1 MVNFSAIRHAR
12 KEVVDIRHLYTQQ
25 CHTQKN
31 KSKNKRRK
39 NLDRKSS
46 VTCQGVR
53 PKSRWNLVCIILWM
67 EQTEEAKRRETG
79 GQKIEKNYKRCQ
91 TKLQK
96 DAWNRQ
102 TTTKKKGKIKTISV
116 TRQLQKWKMGRVF
129 WDSVTA
135 RRRNM
140 KTTRTTTEI
149 KEPYVSSSNKIKK
162 WNKFMGERERKKRK
176 WTMSVNQLDA
186 WFQTT
191 R

>member
-102 TTTKKKGKIKTISV
+102 TTTKKKRKNKNN
-116 TRQLQKWKMGRVF
+116 F
-129 WDSVTA
+129 CHE
-135 RRRNM
+135 
-140 KTTRTTTEI
+140 TTTKVENGPSVLGFRHR
-149 KEPYVSSSNKIKK
+149 EEKK
-162 WNKFMGERERKKRK
+162 YENYTNNNGDKR
-176 WTMSVNQLDA
+176 TIC
-186 WFQTT
+186 FIIE
-191 R
+191 